1 MCAVRVHRDAEDGG
15 AHQLPRH
22 PPPLHVRAHPHRQ
35 HIPHQLQQRGA
46 LLSKPMIKRIAS
58 LNRRYDME

>member
-22 PPPLHVRAHPHRQ
+22 PPALHVRAHPHRQ
-35 HIPHQLQQRGA
+35 HIPHQLQQRGEC
-46 LLSKPMIKRIAS
+46 SP
-58 LNRRYDME
+58 